1 MSAHDNLPEAIALPG
16 SAAAVVAWRAQ
27 GQLQLTVIAKATF
40 AFARDTEMPLGD
52 PQEILRAEVHHGN
65 NPGRSIRFTND
76 LAPYLG
82 RVDVMFTGAACSTP
96 GQPVQSMAVRLA
108 VFTPERTALDKT
120 LEVRDRNGFERIPIV
135 YERAIGGINNQENPV
150 GSSDPNVV
158 DPAAP
163 QRPAGFGPI
172 SRTWPA
178 RKRLLGETPR
188 RVLDG
193 PIAEIPAGFDWSYF
207 QAAPLDQRVEA
218 LRGDEWILLDGLH
231 PTAPRLQMRLPGARG
246 RARIHG
252 LAAFGVPEGQLLDL
266 RLDTLRI
273 DGDEGRCTVVW
284 RQSVPVPDEAAIAA
298 ARIVAGVE
306 LPGAPIAWPET
317 LPERRAAAAR
327 SAIPEMAASSV
338 QISSVDVEPAGAPVM
353 STLMTGDEGA
363 ARSKPLPFLPSNLAA
378 PAIAQAPSEPHE
390 HIASGTL
397 ALPGD
402 DTDAARAPVVPFVGS
417 AERTTSAPF
426 VAAPMAAPAAPIVA
440 PTAPAASW
448 GAAPGAAASAL
459 PASPWSGAAPSTAS
473 AAAVPARPGTI
484 GQQAAALPVA
494 PALVAAVPLSALEA
508 SNAAAE
514 PQKAAGESA
523 AAAEWVDD
531 GSSAPGAVLDLLW
544 FDAKLPPR
552 ARKHAAWRDLLDGL
566 EDKPHDP
573 DIDTPGLADGEDRR
587 AIFEILTHGA
597 PLGPA
602 ALRAALKRAIRSD
615 GRFVAPL
622 VLVAGEIAFPF
633 DELETLRALA
643 AAAAPFA
650 SGDPGL
656 QGAIEG
662 AREIVKTPDLALIA
676 EVVEGATARLR
687 EAYGKGKRALP
698 LAEIEAQADRALLKQ
713 RRYQRRDLF
722 GGTQIRALLRLPE
735 ASDAIPTY
743 LPAALADALPMY
755 QRFEAR
761 IVAEGHLAADQHE
774 AHPVALRAVAI
785 ARSST
790 PAHDF

>member
-1 MSAHDNLPEAIALPG
+1 MIANGNLTDVIALPG
-16 SAAAVVAWRAQ
+16 SAAAAVAWRAQ

-40 AFARDTEMPLGD
+40 AFARDAEMPLD
-52 PQEILRAEVHHGN
+52 EPQEILRAEVHHGN
-65 NPGRSIRFTND
+65 NPARSVRFTAD

-82 RVDVMFTGAACSTP
+82 CVDVIFTGAAHAPP
-96 GQPVQSMAVRLA
+96 GQPAQSLAVRLA
-108 VFTPERTALDKT
+108 VFTKERTALDKT
-120 LEVRDRNGFERIPIV
+120 LEVRDRSGFERMPLV

-150 GSSDPNVV
+150 GAGDPSVV
-158 DPAAP
+158 DPHAP

-193 PIAEIPAGFDWSYF
+193 RIAEIPAGFDWSYF

-266 RLDTLRI
+266 RLDTVRI
-273 DGDEGRCTVVW
+273 DGDEARCTLIW
-284 RQSVPVPDEAAIAA
+284 RQSVPLPDEAALAA

-306 LPGAPIAWPET
+306 LPGAPLAWPET
-317 LPERRAAAAR
+317 LPERRPAAR
-327 SAIPEMAASSV
+327 TAIPEAATSSV
-338 QISSVDVEPAGAPVM
+338 QIASVDLEPPAAALPM
-353 STLMTGDEGA
+353 STLMTSDDGA
-363 ARSKPLPFLPSNLAA
+363 SRGQPLPFLPPHLVA
-378 PAIAQAPSEPHE
+378 PSISPAPSEPHD
-390 HIASGTL
+390 HVPSGTL
-397 ALPGD
+397 SLPAD
-402 DTDAARAPVVPFVGS
+402 DGDAARAPVVPFAGS
-417 AERTTSAPF
+417 AERPGGAPF
-426 VAAPMAAPAAPIVA
+426 AAAPI
-440 PTAPAASW
+440 PPLSAPAASW
-448 GAAPGAAASAL
+448 GSAAPVASAVAH

-473 AAAVPARPGTI
+473 TAAARPGTI
-484 GQQAAALPVA
+484 GQREASPPVA

-508 SNAAAE
+508 SNAAAD
-514 PQKAAGESA
+514 PQKAPGDPA
-523 AAAEWVDD
+523 AAADWAD
-531 GSSAPGAVLDLLW
+531 GDSPGPGAVLDLLW
-544 FDAKLPPR
+544 FEPKLLPR

-573 DIDTPGLADGEDRR
+573 DIDAPGLADGSAGGEDRR
-587 AIFEILTHGA
+587 AIFEILAHGA

-602 ALRAALKRAIRSD
+602 ALRGALKGAVRSD
-615 GRFVAPL
+615 RRFVAPL
-622 VLVAGEIAFPF
+622 VLVAGEISFPF
-633 DELETLRALA
+633 DEVEALRALA

-650 SGDPGL
+650 SGDPAL

-662 AREIVKTPDLALIA
+662 AREVASTPDLALIA
-676 EVVEGATARLR
+676 DIVEGAAARLR
-687 EAYGKGKRALP
+687 ETYGKGKRALP

-722 GGTQIRALLRLPE
+722 GGPQIRALFRLPE

-743 LPAALADALPMY
+743 LPAALTDVLPMY

-761 IVAEGHLAADQHE
+761 LIAEAHLAADQHE
-774 AHPVALRAVAI
+774 AHRVALRAAAI
-785 ARSST
+785 ARSSS